1 MVEALQKGYQGKVLA
16 VYPGPDKSYA
26 MLTAKADMDDET
38 LKRNLTYMAEDTDN
52 DQVTVIVGISKRQT
66 DLENIH
72 TACTQARHTV
82 RAYRRRQINCVE
94 FYKENYEVKNSSF
107 HSDTMQKL
115 YDMLLSANESSIQK
129 LFADIQKESHIQP
142 ELYEF
147 RKTEIY
153 YGFLFTIHSACQQ
166 LELPI
171 KDHATEQDLNDLSL
185 EQCLNRLLQI
195 CIEICKKADS
205 KKDQKK
211 EDQKQQL
218 VAYLEH
224 NFSRPELNAIMA
236 SEELGISEKYLYAL
250 LKEQTG
256 RTFANYLEDLRI
268 HFARQCLEE
277 TDWSNE
283 KIAQESGFGSTNSF
297 YRVFK
302 KQTGV
307 SPSVYRKNRK
317 E

>member
-1 MVEALQKGYQGKVLA
+1 
-16 VYPGPDKSYA
+16 
-26 MLTAKADMDDET
+26 
-38 LKRNLTYMAEDTDN
+38 MAEDTDN

-171 KDHATEQDLNDLSL
+171 KDHDTEQDLG
-185 EQCLNRLLQI
+185 
-195 CIEICKKADS
+195 
-205 KKDQKK
+205 
-211 EDQKQQL
+211 
-218 VAYLEH
+218 
-224 NFSRPELNAIMA
+224 SRRFFRPDV
-236 SEELGISEKYLYAL
+236 
-250 LKEQTG
+250 
-256 RTFANYLEDLRI
+256 R
-268 HFARQCLEE
+268 
-277 TDWSNE
+277 
-283 KIAQESGFGSTNSF
+283 
-297 YRVFK
+297 
-302 KQTGV
+302 
-307 SPSVYRKNRK
+307 
-317 E
+317 